1 MKRRTALL
9 LLCGLATATSTMGLL
24 TGFVPQSTGPELRR
38 QASNVVVSLRPEDIP
53 ESIVPHGDGVHQWA
67 VRSRIVTTASVGP
80 TQVFYS
86 AQASEGDETPATPE
100 ASGTD
105 PTRIITFEPAG
116 VRLITGEH
124 ETSLHGNMQGEAFPL
139 LAVDDASAPT
149 LLGNQPLQYGDVFDA
164 SGRPL
169 RWDNGEGS
177 LLPYAPGSP
186 RQALAALKRK
196 VTRRT
201 LELLTAER
209 ARPGNADHYRQLVE
223 QCSNRYNLNTAL
235 VYAIIHSE
243 SNFSTTL
250 VSNRSAM
257 GLMQIL
263 PGTASG
269 EIHRFLYGHSGSVG
283 FAELSEPEVNI
294 RYGTAY
300 LHILLTRYFGGVH
313 DTQAREYCAVAAYNM
328 GPNRLLRFYGTTN
341 EQAVAHINTMTA
353 DELYD
358 DLISRLPTRET
369 RAYVARVKQM
379 KAQYAAML

>member
-9 LLCGLATATSTMGLL
+9 LVCGLATATLVMGLL

-38 QASNVVVSLRPEDIP
+38 QASDVVVSLRPEDMP

-67 VRSRIVTTASVGP
+67 VRGRVFTTASVGP
-80 TQVFYS
+80 TQVLYS
-86 AQASEGDETPATPE
+86 AQASEGGDLPA
-100 ASGTD
+100 ASRASDTE
-105 PTRIITFEPAG
+105 PARIINFDPSG
-116 VRLITGEH
+116 IRLITGDH
-124 ETSLHGNMQGEAFPL
+124 EMSLHDNMQGEVFPL
-139 LAVDDASAPT
+139 LAMDGVSAPM
-149 LLGNQPLQYGDVFDA
+149 LLGSQPLQYGDVFDT

-169 RWDNGEGS
+169 RWGKGEDA
-177 LLPYAPGSP
+177 LLPYVPGSP

-196 VTRRT
+196 ATRRT

-209 ARPGNADHYRQLVE
+209 ARPGNAGHYRQLVE
-223 QCSNRYNLNTAL
+223 QCSSRYNLNTAL

-269 EIHRFLYGHSGSVG
+269 EIHRFLYGRSGSVG

-313 DTQAREYCAVAAYNM
+313 DAQAREYCAVAAYNM
-328 GPNRLLRFYGTTN
+328 GPNRLLRFFGTTN
-341 EQAVAHINTMTA
+341 EQAVEHINTLTA

-358 DLISRLPTRET
+358 DLISRLPARET